1 MIPDITLLKVWMI
14 GRSTSA
20 CLVSINSKCFS
31 LLRGDPAV
39 HFEPISFCCLPCI
52 FIRKPCCVDTVIKNG
67 VITPPYTVNY
77 KPRAIFL
84 LGKSKENLMV
94 KKIKASI
101 DPVES
106 QLRFEANFY
115 GDWYSES
122 VLAAYLSEPSADS
135 PRSRRA
141 RAALHPTS
149 NQKAADKK

>member
-1 MIPDITLLKVWMI
+1 MIE
-14 GRSTSA
+14 RFASA
-20 CLVSINSKCFS
+20 FLVSINSKCFS

-122 VLAAYLSEPSADS
+122 VLAAYLSEQSADASTS
-135 PRSRRA
+135 PLVQPDLDDS
-141 RAALHPTS
+141 S
-149 NQKAADKK
+149 DQKTVVKK